1 VKCRTYWRYVGTNC
15 GLCFAACPY
24 AAKDKAIIHDIVKA
38 TIGTTTIFNSAMARM
53 GRFAYLDVP
62 PYGPNAEPVPLK
74 DADEWWTLDLPEYG
88 IDTTRGHRN
97 A

>member
-1 VKCRTYWRYVGTNC
+1 
-15 GLCFAACPY
+15 
-24 AAKDKAIIHDIVKA
+24 
-38 TIGTTTIFNSAMARM
+38 MARM